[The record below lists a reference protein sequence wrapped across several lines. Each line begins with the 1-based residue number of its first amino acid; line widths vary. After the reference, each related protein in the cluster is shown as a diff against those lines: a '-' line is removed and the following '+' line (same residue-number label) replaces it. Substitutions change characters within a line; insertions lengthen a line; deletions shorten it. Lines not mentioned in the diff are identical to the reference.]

1 MLDDFVNEVRA
12 IRQEGVGVDFST
24 KQLAM
29 LGLFLFL
36 GLYAA
41 LVAAHYTTK

>member
-1 MLDDFVNEVRA
+1 MLDSFVAEIQA
-12 IRQEGVGVDFST
+12 IRRDGIGVDFST
-24 KQLAM
+24 KQLAL